1 MQKRHGTEAR
11 ATKQGFRDR
20 KQPIISYRQL
30 FLIYSVRFACL
41 FKETKA
47 MDPDKAVANDL
58 YKQYGFLIY
67 RTCLKILLSEEEAR
81 DALQTV
87 FMKLM
92 DHYDRIRDKERVV
105 PWIFNAAKNHCYNVL
120 RYNKKFIGA
129 VDADTTAGRDRIDDQ
144 VADKELVRLAFRNHK
159 KEVRDAVYYTYA
171 EEFDQEEIRRIT
183 GQSPATIRRNLKKF
197 RDSIPWLKKRL
208 EMP

>member
-1 MQKRHGTEAR
+1 
-11 ATKQGFRDR
+11 
-20 KQPIISYRQL
+20 
-30 FLIYSVRFACL
+30 
-41 FKETKA
+41 
-47 MDPDKAVANDL
+47 MDPDKAVASDL
-58 YKQYGFLIY
+58 YKQYGFIIY
-67 RTCLKILLSEEEAR
+67 RTCLKILLSEEEAK
-81 DALQTV
+81 DALHTV

-92 DHYDRIRDKERVV
+92 EQYSSIRDKERVV

-129 VDADTTAGRDRIDDQ
+129 VDADTTAGRDRVDDS
-144 VADKELVRLAFRNHK
+144 VANKELVRLAFRNYK

-197 RDSIPWLKKRL
+197 RDSVPLIKKRL
-208 EMP
+208 EIP